1 MVSMAALTIL
11 IAAAGDAP
19 AAQDKGSYL
28 MRTAALMEACRGD
41 IPGMI
46 PVADAAAKKL
56 ADGGRLFASGD
67 PGLVSEVSGRAGG
80 FMMIRTLGDTALQPN
95 DVVMHFAMP
104 DDASP
109 IPAGAIVFGGKPGQG
124 EPACFPGHADATGV
138 SPRLALAADA
148 WLFTGELIA
157 ALTRLGKTPVLYE
170 SIGAYSGNARIVQYK
185 SGEIAYHDN
194 LTVPPVKAGEL
205 GNRFADEITRMV
217 KRVESEERATL
228 DKAGAWARE
237 ARAKG
242 GTLYMYSMGHIFP
255 FEVENT
261 AIGGL
266 FKSAVWNAGFRH
278 EYPKDTYGPNDLAVH
293 IGYQQPTDILLR
305 RARPAGA
312 RVVYVTVREDRDFV
326 KDGGVLWI
334 DPMWDWPDACVP
346 MEGYD
351 VPVLAASGIVNG
363 AIAWEIYRLASQ

>member
-1 MVSMAALTIL
+1 MVAVALLLSAAVDTS
-11 IAAAGDAP
+11 AP
-19 AAQDKGSYL
+19 QQNGSYL
-28 MRTAALMEACRGD
+28 LRTAALMEACRAD
-41 IPGMI
+41 IPSMT
-46 PVADAAAKKL
+46 PVAEIAAKKL

-80 FMMIRTLGDTALQPN
+80 FMMIRSLGDTKLQPN

-104 DDASP
+104 GDTAA
-109 IPAGAIVFGGKPGQG
+109 IPGGAIVFGGKPGQG
-124 EPACFPGHADATGV
+124 ESACYPGHADATGV
-138 SPRLALAADA
+138 SPRLAYAADA
-148 WLFTGELIA
+148 WIFTGELIA
-157 ALTRLGKTPVLYE
+157 ALTRIGKTPVLFE
-170 SIGAYSGNARIVQYK
+170 SIGAYTGNARIVQYK

-205 GNRFADEITRMV
+205 GNRFVDEITRMV
-217 KRVESEERATL
+217 KRVESEERAKL

-242 GTLYMYSMGHIFP
+242 GSLYMYSMGHIFP
-255 FEVENT
+255 FEVEQT
-261 AIGGL
+261 AIGSL
-266 FKSAVWNAGFRH
+266 FKSAVWNAGFH
-278 EYPKDTYGPNDLAVH
+278 GAHPMDTYGPNDLAVH

-326 KDGGVLWI
+326 KDDGVIWI

-351 VPVLAASGIVNG
+351 VPVLAASGLVNG
-363 AIAWEIYRLASQ
+363 AIAWEIYRLSNG